1 VRSRTVLAVD
11 RRTGV
16 GVIGEVAWSA
26 VAAVPCLG
34 TGLVC
39 LVLAVAQVGDRPT
52 QLTHAAMGVAMAG
65 MFAPWGDPVPMW
77 VGVGA
82 FTLLGTWFTA
92 LGLRRDG
99 ATRTARHLTISSA
112 AMVLM
117 YVMHGRSGTSPG
129 GAGAGGHAAH
139 TAADGGATSLV
150 ALLLTLVLAGYF
162 AWHTWTCVERSRS
175 ATSADAP
182 TAGPRSAVRTPARV
196 EHVAHGTM
204 SALMAAMFLG
214 VI

>member
-1 VRSRTVLAVD
+1 MRSRTVLAVG

-16 GVIGEVAWSA
+16 GVIDEAAWTV
-26 VAAVPCLG
+26 VAAVLCLG

-39 LVLAVAQVGDRPT
+39 LTLAIARVGDRPA

-77 VGVGA
+77 VGVGG
-82 FTLLGTWFTA
+82 FTVIGAWFTA
-92 LGLRRDG
+92 LTLRRDR
-99 ATRTARHLTISSA
+99 ATDTARHLTISSA

-117 YVMHGRSGTSPG
+117 YVMHRHSETTPG

-139 TAADGGATSLV
+139 TMAAGGATSLV
-150 ALLLTLVLAGYF
+150 VLPLILALAGYF
-162 AWHTWTCVERSRS
+162 AWHTWTCVERSRWVKG
-175 ATSADAP
+175 ADAP
-182 TAGPRSAVRTPARV
+182 TDGLRSAFRTPARV
-196 EHVAHGTM
+196 QHVAHGTM

-214 VI
+214 AL

>member
-1 VRSRTVLAVD
+1 MRNRTVLTAD

-16 GVIGEVAWSA
+16 GGIGGVAWSA
-26 VAAVPCLG
+26 VAAVLCLG

-39 LVLAVAQVGDRPT
+39 LVLAVARVGDRPT

-65 MFAPWGDPVPMW
+65 MFAPWGDPVPTW
-77 VGVGA
+77 VGVGG
-82 FTLLGTWFTA
+82 FTLLGMWFTA
-92 LGLRRDG
+92 LGLRRDRAG
-99 ATRTARHLTISSA
+99 HPARHLTISSA

-117 YVMHGRSGTSPG
+117 YLTHGRPEPPPG
-129 GAGAGGHAAH
+129 GGGHAAH
-139 TAADGGATSLV
+139 TAAGGGATGLV

-175 ATSADAP
+175 ATDAD
-182 TAGPRSAVRTPARV
+182 GPRDVVRTPARV
-196 EHVAHGTM
+196 EHAAHGTM

-214 VI
+214 AL

>member
-1 VRSRTVLAVD
+1 MRSRTVLTVD

-26 VAAVPCLG
+26 VAAVLCLG

-39 LVLAVAQVGDRPT
+39 LVLAVARVGDRPT

-92 LGLRRDG
+92 LGLRRDR

-117 YVMHGRSGTSPG
+117 YVMHGRVGDAPAARAPEGTL
-129 GAGAGGHAAH
+129 H
-139 TAADGGATSLV
+139 TPRRTAVPRPV

-175 ATSADAP
+175 ATGADSAGDGPGAP
-182 TAGPRSAVRTPARV
+182 SGRRPGSSTSRTER
-196 EHVAHGTM
+196 
-204 SALMAAMFLG
+204 
-214 VI
+214 

>member
-11 RRTGV
+11 RHTGV

-26 VAAVPCLG
+26 VAAVLCLG

-39 LVLAVAQVGDRPT
+39 LVLAVARVGDRPT

-65 MFAPWGDPVPMW
+65 MFAPWGDPVPIW

-92 LGLRRDG
+92 LGLRRDRD
-99 ATRTARHLTISSA
+99 TRTTRHLTISSA

-117 YVMHGRSGTSPG
+117 YVMHGRSETPPH

-175 ATSADAP
+175 AKGADAP
-182 TAGPRSAVRTPARV
+182 TDGPRSAVRTPARV

>member
-1 VRSRTVLAVD
+1 
-11 RRTGV
+11 V
-16 GVIGEVAWSA
+16 GVIGEVAWGA
-26 VAAVPCLG
+26 VAAVLCLG

-39 LVLAVAQVGDRPT
+39 LALAVARVGDRPA

-65 MFAPWGDPVPMW
+65 MFAPWGNPVPMW

-82 FTLLGTWFTA
+82 FTLLGMWFTV
-92 LGLRRDG
+92 LGLRRDR

-117 YVMHGRSGTSPG
+117 YVIHGRVETTPG
-129 GAGAGGHAAH
+129 AAGDGGHAAH
-139 TAADGGATSLV
+139 TAADGGAVGVV

-175 ATSADAP
+175 ATNADAL
-182 TAGPRSAVRTPARV
+182 TEGPRSTVRAPARV
-196 EHVAHGTM
+196 EHVAHATM
-204 SALMAAMFLG
+204 SALMAAMLLG

>member
-1 VRSRTVLAVD
+1 M
-11 RRTGV
+11 

-26 VAAVPCLG
+26 VAAVLCLG

-39 LVLAVAQVGDRPT
+39 LGLAVARVGDRPT

-65 MFAPWGDPVPMW
+65 MFVPRADPVPMW
-77 VGVGA
+77 MGVGA

-92 LGLRRDG
+92 LGLRRDRT
-99 ATRTARHLTISSA
+99 ARTARHLTISSA

-117 YVMHGRSGTSPG
+117 YVVHGRSETPPS
-129 GAGAGGHAAH
+129 GAGHAAH

-150 ALLLTLVLAGYF
+150 TLLLTLVLAGYF

-175 ATSADAP
+175 AKGADEP
-182 TAGPRSAVRTPARV
+182 HDCSGSPVRTPARV